1 MLRLDDLGPETER
14 MIREENLSERS
25 RENLLY
31 NLLNMRLRMSQ
42 ENT

>member
-1 MLRLDDLGPETER
+1 